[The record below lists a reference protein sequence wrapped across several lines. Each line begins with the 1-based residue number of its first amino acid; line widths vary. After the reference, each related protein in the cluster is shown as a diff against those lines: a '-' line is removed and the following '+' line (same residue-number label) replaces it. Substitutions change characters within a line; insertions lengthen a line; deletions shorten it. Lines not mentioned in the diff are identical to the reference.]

1 MGNRLFQNAE
11 GRMMPEHFTD
21 DGTDD
26 GFDPGPDPEDD
37 IAWDEQR

>member
-1 MGNRLFQNAE
+1 MMAYAE